1 MSNLFDESSLAMIPT
16 AYKDGKLYS
25 VRPTPEYGAEEVTN
39 GDFATDSD
47 WNKNSN
53 WTISGGVA
61 IADGS
66 SDLDMNQGTTIA
78 TIGKSY
84 KITYEVV
91 NISQGGFF
99 FKFGGVN
106 GVPKYSVGVYTEI
119 IQAVN
124 TNRIALDSEN
134 NAIGSIDNVSVKEV
148 LVNGDFTFSR
158 GTNLSATRVN
168 ASQLIEKGRE
178 NVLLQSNQFDTTWV
192 ANGTSVTSGQT
203 GYDGSS
209 DAWLLEVTA
218 TGSYRRVHQSGI
230 NLDVNT
236 FSIYAKANTSNFL
249 FLLNNKSSTDA
260 VAFFDLS
267 NGSIGGVNAA
277 IDTKIESVGNGWY
290 RCSVTSIFADNQ
302 YYVLVADGISD
313 VTGTAGAS
321 LYIQDAQIEQGL
333 VATPYI
339 ETGASTAQAGILENT
354 PRLDYSGGASCPSL
368 LLEPSRTNLVIN
380 SEYFGAWTPVTTSV
394 ISNNALSPDGLINA
408 SKLLAEATSSNH
420 QIDSQYY
427 PIVSGSVV
435 GSVYAKK
442 GNIDFIRLRFDNTS
456 SNLRGWF
463 DLENGVVGSVDG
475 GGEGKIESV
484 GNGWYRC
491 TLIESGNTS
500 AGSSR
505 LQLFLNE
512 SDAQTS
518 WTANGDEYIHI
529 WGAQT
534 ENPVSYP
541 TSYIPTYGVSQ
552 TRAGDACYL
561 QDTDVHSSDSGTI
574 FFEVGDYKTN
584 TSANGFNKILVFD
597 EVATTNLDNAI
608 YFEEYAGNNTFLL
621 RKGGSTL
628 LQSTPNYQDLR
639 GSKIAIKWSS
649 QEAKMFIDGVLNNTY
664 TGDASLD
671 IQYFGFDNPYNGNI
685 VSTIKMKQLLGFPT
699 ALSDVECIALTTI

>member
-158 GTNLSATRVN
+158 GSNLSATRVN

-178 NVLLQSNQFDTTWV
+178 NVLLQSNSFSTSPW
-192 ANGTSVTSGQT
+192 GTSSAIALSGYAGRNGGT
-203 GYDGSS
+203 N
-209 DAWLLEVTA
+209 AWLLREQ
-218 TGSYRRVHQSGI
+218 GSISAHWIRQSSGLTSGIGTFSFYAKKKDYDWIQFAQSGDGGDYANFNI
-230 NLDVNT
+230 VNGT
-236 FSIYAKANTSNFL
+236 LGNSASGL
-249 FLLNNKSSTDA
+249 
-260 VAFFDLS
+260 
-267 NGSIGGVNAA
+267 
-277 IDTKIESVGNGWY
+277 IDTSITSVGNGWY
-290 RCSVTSIFADNQ
+290 RCSVTYSFGSNSF
-302 YYVLVADGISD
+302 VGIALIRSD
-313 VTGTAGAS
+313 VSSRYETYQGDNISGT
-321 LYIQDAQIEQGL
+321 YIQDAQVELGL

-368 LLEPSRTNLVIN
+368 LLEPSRTQLVKN
-380 SEYFGAWTPVTTSV
+380 SEYFDSYLISGTPTMVVNAATSPEGL
-394 ISNNALSPDGLINA
+394 NNAYSLSN
-408 SKLLAEATSSNH
+408 S
-420 QIDSQYY
+420 
-427 PIVSGSVV
+427 SGSDARIRHSSIATTNGTKMVV
-435 GSVYAKK
+435 SIFAKVN
-442 GNIDFIRLRFDNTS
+442 GNNTF
-456 SNLRGWF
+456 NLRHKNLTYF
-463 DLENGVVGSVDG
+463 RVTLDLSNQSYTG
-475 GGEGKIESV
+475 GGTWVDDLTFEDY

-491 TLIESGNTS
+491 L
-500 AGSSR
+500 
-505 LQLFLNE
+505 LFLTPLNTE
-512 SDAQTS
+512 
-518 WTANGDEYIHI
+518 ANTFEIELIDGDSIFAYGFQIEQ
-529 WGAQT
+529 AA
-534 ENPVSYP
+534 YP
-541 TSYIPTYGVSQ
+541 TSYIPN
-552 TRAGDACYL
+552 
-561 QDTDVHSSDSGTI
+561 HSGGTI
-574 FFEVGDYKTN
+574 TRSEDSTGILTYDI
-584 TSANGFNKILVFD
+584 SANSITAFVEADMKDLIRDNSNSNILIGQDDNIDGSISIYRNSTSSPRRATIVARNLSSSNAVLY
-597 EVATTNLDNAI
+597 EVLTDN
-608 YFEEYAGNNTFLL
+608 
-621 RKGGSTL
+621 
-628 LQSTPNYQDLR
+628 P
-639 GSKIAIKWSS
+639 KIAVNYNSTNGNWKL
-649 QEAKMFIDGVLNNTY
+649 FIDGVKVVDVIDSDFNPFDTFYFKGAGGTIGLKQFILWNT
-664 TGDASLD
+664 
-671 IQYFGFDNPYNGNI
+671 P
-685 VSTIKMKQLLGFPT
+685 
-699 ALSDVECIALTTI
+699 LSDVECIALTTI